1 MPSWKAIPKM
11 LHLPAPHAPSSEW
24 DALLNEVE
32 GLLNS
37 ATPLTSEKFIALARI
52 WSTSVS
58 ALTEWQTQLA
68 KMKQSRVAHR
78 PDEEPAS
85 LEAIAGLQ
93 KRYSRLA
100 AIQGR
105 CLVFARTAFPH
116 SPNHSNPDPLGDT
129 ALAIKQKENQR
140 ATNP

>member
-1 MPSWKAIPKM
+1 M
-11 LHLPAPHAPSSEW
+11 LQLPAPHAPSSEW

-37 ATPLTSEKFIALARI
+37 ATPLTSEKFVALARI

-85 LEAIAGLQ
+85 IEVIAKLQ
-93 KRYSRLA
+93 ERYGRLA
-100 AIQGR
+100 DIQQR
-105 CLVFARTAFPH
+105 CLIFSRTAFPH
-116 SPNHSNPDPLGDT
+116 SPNHSNSDPLGDT
-129 ALAIKQKENQR
+129 ALSIARKEGKH
-140 ATNP
+140 A